1 MAEPVPDPAREA
13 VPHEVATAYY
23 SLTGGE
29 EVVPRDGWQIVRVEV
44 PRASLGALGFAVNP
58 ALADKPIT
66 ADVMLGHDGVARAIR
81 FVETTDS
88 VERRHR

>member
-1 MAEPVPDPAREA
+1 VRDRGDAG
-13 VPHEVATAYY
+13 PHELATAYY
-23 SLTGGE
+23 SLTGGG

-58 ALADKPIT
+58 ALADEPIT

-81 FVETTDS
+81 FVQTTDPG
-88 VERRHR
+88 ERRNR